1 MKSGLIGQMLMLSDR
16 PAKPAKSQKGK
27 KRSNPVAK
35 HAPKLNGGQH
45 TGTAPNI
52 TGPTNARENPTLQ
65 IESLKNKL

>member
-35 HAPKLNGGQH
+35 HAPKFNRAATH
-45 TGTAPNI
+45 RDRAKYYRPDERKRK
-52 TGPTNARENPTLQ
+52 PHSAER
-65 IESLKNKL
+65 KA